1 MLEEGGVL
9 AGEYLFKH
17 ALIHDAAYGTLL
29 RDSRRALHAR
39 IVEAL
44 EAQTPDIAATR
55 PEALA
60 HHYVEAGQIERGA
73 RLWGEAG
80 NLAFARSAF
89 VEAEMMLRRAVIL
102 LAKLPSTPTIRK
114 DEIEFQIALMNTLNV
129 LKGYNSVTA
138 KEALERAQNLM
149 RQAESLGDT
158 LENPLALYAIL
169 YRIYMRYWAGFD
181 GSQTLA
187 VSQEFVAL
195 AEQSNSFGMSAT
207 GRGLLG
213 LAQLDTGLL
222 ESGSTLLRS
231 AIDDLGTLG
240 PNAYVGLFNY
250 DNYTWYSLCLC
261 RSYYLLGYQEKS
273 FLQIERTMNS
283 ARASNHLATVLIQGC
298 LVLNWSRGF

>member
-44 EAQTPDIAATR
+44 EAQTSDIAATR

-207 GRGLLG
+207 E
-213 LAQLDTGLL
+213 AYSVD
-222 ESGSTLLRS
+222 SGSS
-231 AIDDLGTLG
+231 ICSGWEPLGGAALFLG
-240 PNAYVGLFNY
+240 F
-250 DNYTWYSLCLC
+250 
-261 RSYYLLGYQEKS
+261 
-273 FLQIERTMNS
+273 
-283 ARASNHLATVLIQGC
+283 
-298 LVLNWSRGF
+298 SRLMMSQ